1 MISGT
6 PPREKAP
13 APSPGTGPRVHAG
26 TGGVRGVRSADEWR
40 RQLTVTVVTGASS
53 GMGRC
58 CVENLRRTA
67 DQVVA
72 VDLHD
77 PRIEGTVG
85 VACDISDPEAVS
97 GLAEQVRELGPF
109 RGIAHAAGVSPTMTD
124 ARRIFE
130 VDLVGT
136 ALLLDAFEP
145 LVEPTS
151 AGVCFSSSS
160 AYQIAM
166 AGIDA
171 RIQSLV
177 SEPRGPD
184 FLDTAV
190 ELLPDSGLAYAWAK
204 RGVIAVAAA
213 AAVTWG
219 RRGGRVNSLAPG
231 LIDTPMGRQEAE
243 QQPIMKVMLDNTPLE
258 RLGRPE
264 EVAAVVAFLLSDAA
278 SFISGIDVL
287 VDGGMLQGLTSAF
300 SPRDEV

>member
-1 MISGT
+1 MSLHESRTAIN
-6 PPREKAP
+6 
-13 APSPGTGPRVHAG
+13 
-26 TGGVRGVRSADEWR
+26 RSE
-40 RQLTVTVVTGASS
+40 QMTVMVVTGASS

-58 CVENLRRTA
+58 CVESLRDRA
-67 DQVVA
+67 DQMVT

-77 PRIEGTVG
+77 PQIEGTTG
-85 VACDISDPEAVS
+85 FACDVSDPGAVS
-97 GLAEQVRELGPF
+97 RLVERVQELGSF

-124 ARRIFE
+124 SRRILE

-145 LVEPTS
+145 LVEAGS
-151 AGVCFSSSS
+151 AAVCFSSSS

-166 AGIDA
+166 AGIDPGL
-171 RIQSLV
+171 QSLV
-177 SEPRGPD
+177 SVPRGHD
-184 FLDTAV
+184 FLDAAV
-190 ELLPDSGLAYAWAK
+190 QRLPDSGLAYAWAK

-213 AAVTWG
+213 AAVAWG

-231 LIDTPMGRQEAE
+231 LVDTPMGRQEAE

-287 VDGGMLQGLTSAF
+287 VDGGMLQGFISAF
-300 SPRDEV
+300 SPPAEG